1 MGSIQF
7 DLKNLPQLPPLS
19 PPEMPA
25 VQTPLPPQPV
35 EQAAVASPEHS
46 PHAIVLEQDQ
56 MVASYDYDTDI
67 HQVIITLR
75 RQGSGEV
82 MQQIPSEQIVNLLQG
97 VMERLGAVL
106 DRRG

>member
-1 MGSIQF
+1 
-7 DLKNLPQLPPLS
+7 
-19 PPEMPA
+19 
-25 VQTPLPPQPV
+25 
-35 EQAAVASPEHS
+35 
-46 PHAIVLEQDQ
+46 